1 MTLPP
6 LQALIC
12 FNAVAQHGSMKAAAA
27 ALSISASAVS
37 QQIAKL
43 EAWVNVRL
51 FMRGSRVLTLT
62 PEGKIYLRAIQPA
75 FHQISQATHRLIDAA
90 AHHRVS
96 VSCSTEFAMH
106 WLLPRLGGFERYYPH
121 AEVLITT
128 ATRDV
133 DLKTEG
139 IDFAFRRAVQAGSE
153 YILHPLENSGGM
165 LLIYDKSALL
175 EPLCH
180 AFRDWLLAVAQEHYW
195 PER

>member
-12 FNAVAQHGSMKAAAA
+12 FHAVAQHGSMKAAAA

-75 FHQISQATHRLIDAA
+75 FHQISHATHRLIDAT
-90 AHHRVS
+90 AHNRVS
-96 VSCSTEFAMH
+96 VSCSTDFAMH

-139 IDFAFRRAVQAGSE
+139 IDFAFRRTVQAGSE
-153 YILHPLENSGGM
+153 GILHPLENSGGM

-180 AFRDWLLAVAQEHYW
+180 AFRDWLLAVAQEHHW

>member
-12 FNAVAQHGSMKAAAA
+12 FNAVAQHGSMKAAAE

-75 FHQISQATHRLIDAA
+75 FHQISQATQLLIDTTAQQ
-90 AHHRVS
+90 RVS
-96 VSCSTEFAMH
+96 VSCSTDFAMH
-106 WLLPRLGGFERYYPH
+106 WLLPRLGGFERYHPC
-121 AEVLITT
+121 AEVLINT
-128 ATRDV
+128 ASREV
-133 DLKTEG
+133 DLKREG
-139 IDFAFRRAVQAGSE
+139 IDFAFRRTVQVGSE
-153 YILHPLENSGGM
+153 YIIHPLENSGEM
-165 LLIYDKSALL
+165 LLIYDKSAVLH
-175 EPLCH
+175 PVCH
-180 AFRDWLLAVAQEHYW
+180 AFRDWMLAAAQQHHW
-195 PER
+195 PEP